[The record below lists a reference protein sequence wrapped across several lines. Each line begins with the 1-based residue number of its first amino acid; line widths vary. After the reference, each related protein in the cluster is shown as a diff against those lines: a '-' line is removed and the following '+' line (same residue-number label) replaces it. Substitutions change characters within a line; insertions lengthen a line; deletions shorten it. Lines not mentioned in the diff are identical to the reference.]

1 MKFLG
6 NTEKVAYNLYYLY
19 YILLI
24 FIRPFRFMERLSW
37 SVYLENFVQ
46 FVYKCKFIIPHIY
59 QVSIIVDAG
68 LTVQYAI

>member
-1 MKFLG
+1 
-6 NTEKVAYNLYYLY
+6 
-19 YILLI
+19 
-24 FIRPFRFMERLSW
+24 MERISW